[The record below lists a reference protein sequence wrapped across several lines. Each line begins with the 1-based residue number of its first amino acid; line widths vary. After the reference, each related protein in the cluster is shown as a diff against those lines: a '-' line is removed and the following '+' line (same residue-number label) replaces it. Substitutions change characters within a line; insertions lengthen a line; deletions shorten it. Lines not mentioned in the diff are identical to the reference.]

1 MFDGHLNLA
10 DSRRSLVYGVRNGAL
25 VHVQD
30 LTEERNGLRCG
41 CVCPDPGCGARLVAR
56 RGHQTPH
63 YAHWSPRVRDGGS
76 AEVPLGCNGPETA
89 LHRLAKEI
97 VVSEL
102 RLRLPH
108 HDVRLPPPNQRFSR
122 LVQMP
127 PEVLFDSAVAEVAV
141 DRLRPDVLATFR
153 GRSFWVEIR
162 VRHAVPPEKLAD
174 IRAADQTA
182 IEIDLSG
189 LPLDADRFAIRE
201 AVLDPGLVTW
211 LHHAKLNA
219 AVAELQEKLGA
230 DRARQAAE
238 KARAEHQARVADR
251 RAVSRIREA
260 VGLPWREA
268 PPSAEEVRVKAAGLS
283 PLINR
288 HIPGSACFIVPPR
301 AWQSRVLC
309 EAFLNHLPWDAIQPG
324 PLLVSLVRADML
336 KPGMLRQDDVG
347 RRDLL
352 TSAVGGYRD
361 PAETLQAYLDA
372 LADKGLLR
380 RRGGV
385 LFPVDAARSRSL
397 ERERRAVLVQR
408 SFDEAAVNAS
418 NGMPDFREWLA
429 APLHNGRSPR
439 EMLDA
444 AAAEWSDFVKALA
457 DSMSPL
463 DPVAGS

>member
-1 MFDGHLNLA
+1 MFDGHSNLA
-10 DSRRSLVYGVRNGAL
+10 DGRRSLVYGLRAGAL

-30 LTEERNGLRCG
+30 LTDERNGLRCG

-56 RGHQTPH
+56 RGHRTPH
-63 YAHWSPRVRDGGS
+63 YAHWSPRARDGGS
-76 AEVPLGCNGPETA
+76 AEVPPGCNGPETA
-89 LHRLAKEI
+89 LHRLAKDV

-102 RLRLPH
+102 RLCLPD

-122 LVQMP
+122 LVRMP
-127 PEVLFDSAVAEVAV
+127 RELLFESALAEVAI

-153 GRSFWVEIR
+153 GRPFWVEIR

-174 IRAADQTA
+174 IRAAGQTA

-230 DRARQAAE
+230 DQARRAAE
-238 KARAEHQARVADR
+238 KARAEQQARVADR
-251 RAVSRIREA
+251 RAVTRIREA
-260 VGLPWREA
+260 LGLPWKEA

-283 PLINR
+283 PMIDR
-288 HIPGSACFIVPPR
+288 HISGSACFIVPPR
-301 AWQSRVLC
+301 AWQSKVLC
-309 EAFLNHLPWDAIQPG
+309 EAVLNPSAWGPIQPG

-336 KPGMLRQDDVG
+336 KPGMLRQDDVA

-352 TSAVGGYRD
+352 VSAVEGYRD

-372 LADKGLLR
+372 LTDKGLLR
-380 RRGGV
+380 RQGGV
-385 LFPVDAARSRSL
+385 LFPVDAARNRAM

-408 SFDEAAVNAS
+408 SFDDATARAR
-418 NGMPDFREWLA
+418 NGMPEFREWLA
-429 APLHNGRSPR
+429 TPIHNGRSPR

-444 AAAEWSDFVKALA
+444 AATEWSAFASALQA
-457 DSMSPL
+457 AISPL
-463 DPVAGS
+463 DPVAEP